1 MGPTPSWPW
10 RERLG
15 ATHILDWFHVAMR
28 FERLHQILRGLHWSH
43 PVEAAAWQD
52 LATRA
57 KWRLWHGQHFRV
69 LEALEDI
76 EDDLGP
82 TERPFWQHAED
93 SPLTLL
99 LHALWALQAFV
110 AANHASLVSYGERYR
125 RGERIST
132 AVVESMVNRVI
143 ERRMAKKQ
151 QMRWSRRGAH
161 LLIQVR
167 LAVLAGG
174 LQDVFRRWYPR
185 FPMPVPRETT
195 PA

>member
-1 MGPTPSWPW
+1 
-10 RERLG
+10 
-15 ATHILDWFHVAMR
+15 MR
-28 FERLHQILRGLHWSH
+28 FERLHQILRGLRWSH

-82 TERPFWQHAED
+82 TERPFWKHAED

-110 AANHASLVSYGERYR
+110 AANDASLINYGERYR
-125 RGERIST
+125 RGQRIST

-143 ERRMAKKQ
+143 GRRMAKNQ

-167 LAVLAGG
+167 LAVLEGD
-174 LQDVFRRWYPR
+174 LQETFRHWYPR
-185 FPMPVPRETT
+185 FQMPVGREAT
-195 PA
+195 PT